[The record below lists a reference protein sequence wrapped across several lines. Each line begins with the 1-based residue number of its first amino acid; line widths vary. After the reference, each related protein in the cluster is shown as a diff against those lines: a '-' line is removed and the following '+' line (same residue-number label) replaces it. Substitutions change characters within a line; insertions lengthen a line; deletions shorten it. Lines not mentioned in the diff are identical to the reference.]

1 MKKELNKIGYV
12 QNYFPF
18 TQYEI
23 EVLKDIAQEAS
34 LLNTDSRKNIFHH
47 FPLVKQLF
55 KQAIEK
61 SPFNLELTDYC
72 FYIEKNTNDRNW
84 PLLFHKDINL
94 PDYMNI
100 SEDKK
105 MAFLEN
111 AVMFRLTLDT
121 SDKDTGA
128 LKIIPKS
135 HLGEASIKD
144 EVFVDTKEGEV
155 IFFKP
160 LLSHGSNKMKRPHTR
175 RVFQALCI
183 DKASIL

>member
-1 MKKELNKIGYV
+1 VTEQLEKFGYA

-18 TQYEI
+18 THYEI
-23 EVLKDIAQEAS
+23 ERLKDIAQEAS
-34 LLNTDSRKNIFHH
+34 LLDTNSRKNIFHH
-47 FPLVKQLF
+47 FPLVKQLL

-61 SPFNLELTDYC
+61 SSFNVELTNYC

-94 PDYMNI
+94 PDYMDIPEN
-100 SEDKK
+100 KK
-105 MAFLEN
+105 MSFLKN

-128 LKIIPKS
+128 LKVIPKS
-135 HLGEASIKD
+135 HLEEASIKD
-144 EVFVDTKEGEV
+144 EIFIDTKEGEV

-160 LLSHGSNKMKRPHTR
+160 LLSHGSNKIKRPHTR

-183 DKASIL
+183 DKSFSL

>member
-1 MKKELNKIGYV
+1 MKKEINKIGYV

-18 TQYEI
+18 NMEEI

-34 LLNTDSRKNIFHH
+34 LLNTDSRKNIFYH
-47 FPLVKQLF
+47 FPLVKQYF
-55 KQAIEK
+55 EQAIEK

-100 SEDKK
+100 PEDRK

-128 LKIIPKS
+128 LKVIPKS

-160 LLSHGSNKMKRPHTR
+160 LLSHGSNKMKRSHTR

-183 DKASIL
+183 NKSSIS

>member
-1 MKKELNKIGYV
+1 MKKEINKIGYV

-23 EVLKDIAQEAS
+23 ERLKDIAQEAS

-47 FPLVKQLF
+47 FPLVKQF
-55 KQAIEK
+55 FEQAIEK
-61 SPFNLELTDYC
+61 SSFNLELTDYC

-100 SEDKK
+100 QENKK

-111 AVMFRLTLDT
+111 AVMFRITLDT

-128 LKIIPKS
+128 LKVIPKS
-135 HLGEASIKD
+135 HLGEVSIKD
-144 EVFVDTKEGEV
+144 EVFVDTKEGEA